1 MNDLLYRIWSG
12 PKWLHYALA
21 VFATLLAGLV
31 RVQLSPVLG
40 GNARFIFF
48 TVPIALA
55 AFVGGLV
62 PGLLASAIALWIGFL
77 WIGPSRSVDPF
88 DTWLQVVSICV
99 TWLFLCVVCDLM
111 RIAAVRYRKAE
122 RERDTT
128 RQQLDAI
135 LDGVSDGF
143 FAVDNQW
150 HIVHT
155 NRAFREIVGRDNA
168 EVGAPIWELT
178 SGARSPFYRSM
189 FETAKRN
196 GDSLAIDVPEPGGS
210 RWFHLRAFPNA
221 DGMFVYV
228 QDVTTRKQLEL
239 DRERIL
245 ANERRAR
252 SEAEAASRIKDEF
265 VATLS
270 HELRSPLTTILGW
283 SELLRKR
290 QGLDSTTVEG
300 LGAIERSTR
309 LQAQLIDDLLDM
321 SRIQSGKLRLDLQ
334 IVDLGEI
341 VAEAVRSAKLAAD
354 NKSISIE
361 LRTEAGEVFSR
372 GDPSRLT
379 QIVMNLV
386 SNSVKFTPRNGHIE
400 VQLDVEGSMAVVRV
414 TDDGEGID
422 PKMLHVIFDRF
433 RQADSSTTRK
443 HGGLGLGL
451 SIVKQLTELHGGTVE
466 AMSDGAGKGTTMT
479 VRLPVAAYYRHADTG
494 MGRSDRARPDLSGAE
509 ILVVDDD
516 ESTRGLLG
524 IVLMECGATVRSA
537 ASAQEAIEL
546 LGQGAPDVL
555 LSDIGMPDMDGLQMI
570 ARIRAMDSEPQK
582 TVPAIALTAFAREK
596 DRAMSKEA
604 GYDTHLSKPVDADE
618 LIDAIAELLA
628 SRKWRAD

>member
-1 MNDLLYRIWSG
+1 MNDLLHKIWSG

-21 VFATLLAGLV
+21 VGATVIAGVL
-31 RVQLSPVLG
+31 RVQLTPVLG

-48 TVPIALA
+48 TVPIALS

-62 PGLLASAIALWIGFL
+62 PGLVASTIGFL
-77 WIGPSRSVDPF
+77 FGMVWIKGQPNIDPL
-88 DTWLQVVSICV
+88 DTSLQIGSIAV
-99 TWLFLCVVCDLM
+99 TWLFLCVICDLM
-111 RIAAVRYRKAE
+111 RVAAIGYRKAV
-122 RERDTT
+122 RERDKT

-150 HIVHT
+150 QVVHT
-155 NRAFREIVGRDNA
+155 NRAFRDIVGHEHADI
-168 EVGAPIWELT
+168 GTPIWELT

-189 FETAKRN
+189 FESAKRN
-196 GDSLAIDVPEPGGS
+196 GDSLAIDVPEPGGN

-228 QDVTTRKQLEL
+228 QDVTARKQLEL

-252 SEAEAASRIKDEF
+252 SEAEAASRVKDEF

-290 QGLDSTTVEG
+290 DGLDTTTVEG
-300 LGAIERSTR
+300 LSAIERSTR

-354 NKSISIE
+354 NKGIAIE
-361 LRTEAGEVFSR
+361 LRTDAGEVFSR

-386 SNSVKFTPRNGHIE
+386 SNSVKFTGRNGHIE
-400 VQLDVEGSMAVVRV
+400 VGLDVEGSMAVIRV
-414 TDDGEGID
+414 KDDGEGID
-422 PKMLHVIFDRF
+422 PKMLNVIFDRF

-451 SIVKQLTELHGGTVE
+451 SIVRQLTELHGGTVE
-466 AMSDGAGKGTTMT
+466 AQSEGAGKGTTMT
-479 VRLPVAAYYRHADTG
+479 VRLPVAAYYRHGDG
-494 MGRSDRARPDLSGAE
+494 GDGRKEHARPDLSGAS
-509 ILVVDDD
+509 ILLVDDD
-516 ESTRGLLG
+516 EATRGLLS
-524 IVLMECGATVRSA
+524 IVLMESGADVRA
-537 ASAQEAIEL
+537 AGSAQEAIGL
-546 LGQGAPDVL
+546 LAEATPDLL

-570 ARIRAMDSEPQK
+570 TRIRSLDQDSK
-582 TVPAIALTAFAREK
+582 RTVPAIALTAFAREK
-596 DRAMSKEA
+596 DRTMSKEA
-604 GYDTHLSKPVDADE
+604 GYDEHLSKPVDADE
-618 LIDAIAELLA
+618 LIDAIARLLA
-628 SRKWRAD
+628 RKKGPV